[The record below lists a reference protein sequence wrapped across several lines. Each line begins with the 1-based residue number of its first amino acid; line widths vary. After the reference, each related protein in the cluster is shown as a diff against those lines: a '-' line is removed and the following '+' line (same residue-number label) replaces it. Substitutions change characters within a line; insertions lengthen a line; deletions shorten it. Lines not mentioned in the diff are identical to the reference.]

1 MEPKP
6 DGDADVVEPLLA
18 QSFDCDQMDTD
29 QRRSRHPIIPEYKML
44 GCLDKYFKISE
55 RGSSIGTEIGAG
67 CACFLSASVAI
78 PVIPLVMNKG
88 GIPLVDAIT
97 SLCLCCSLSCFIVG
111 FMANLPFILVPSLG
125 MAIFFTYGMM
135 MVPNNGERYKELG
148 SDGFGGESFLFFSEP
163 GDGRSA
169 MSLENAL
176 ACVFIAG
183 AAMLLL
189 TVTHL
194 VDLGMRLVP
203 NFIKVATIAGIGM
216 LVTFI
221 GLESSGLIVN
231 GQLANI
237 LTLSVPAPT
246 LRSPAPET
254 PGVLSNPRLVSSAAS
269 ILASSPLH
277 LTEAPA
283 PLPPWASNLPSRR
296 CPAPSFP
303 LPRGIERMCVRL
315 RVCLGARA
323 RHVRM

>member
-148 SDGFGGESFLFFSEP
+148 SDGFGGESFLLFSEP

-246 LRSPAPET
+246 LRSPKRR
-254 PGVLSNPRLVSSAAS
+254 GSSQIHA
-269 ILASSPLH
+269 
-277 LTEAPA
+277 
-283 PLPPWASNLPSRR
+283 
-296 CPAPSFP
+296 SFP
-303 LPRGIERMCVRL
+303 RPRASWPPL
-315 RVCLGARA
+315 RFT
-323 RHVRM
+323 